1 MAAQHWDHSA
11 GDQKAPKV
19 LAIHGW
25 LDNAASFDALAA
37 CLNRVNL
44 VAIDLPG
51 HGYSEHRSSDGS
63 YHFIDWIPDVIRAA
77 DELGWEKFVLLGH
90 SMGAAI
96 ASLVAGT
103 YPERIER
110 IIGIEGL
117 GPLTAKEDVLPSRLR
132 ATLNERALLKGKRL
146 TIYPDLQSAA
156 TARLKV
162 SDIKDIATIAPLIE
176 RATYRSKEGFSWRSD
191 PRLKL
196 PTPWRLTTAQV
207 AAFLSKITCPYL
219 LIKAS
224 GGLAYDKEEQE
235 TFVGAVRQLQLVEIS
250 GGHHLHMETPEAVAK
265 IIQDFLHY

>member
-162 SDIKDIATIAPLIE
+162 SD
-176 RATYRSKEGFSWRSD
+176 SD